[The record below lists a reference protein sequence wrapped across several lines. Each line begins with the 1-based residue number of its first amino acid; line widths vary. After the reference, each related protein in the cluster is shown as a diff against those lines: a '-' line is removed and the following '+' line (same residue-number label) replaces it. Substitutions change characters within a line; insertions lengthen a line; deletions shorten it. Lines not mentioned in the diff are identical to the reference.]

1 MTFRNSLAGCA
12 VAGLGLLLGACGS
25 QQSGE
30 NVEEIVDVD
39 EVVAE
44 VAPDFHSDV
53 TINEVMVAVVDHN
66 AHILWNTSLDEFR
79 PRTEHDW
86 HELEHAAVTLTA
98 SGNMIMIPGP
108 SDLDRE
114 WVADPA
120 WEAYAQ
126 AQTDAALRMLNAV
139 RDHNMDALEDSGGDL
154 VDTCTACHAQ
164 FKPDIPGIVATPEE
178 QPEHYYGYPTK

>member
-1 MTFRNSLAGCA
+1 MRFQNVFAGC
-12 VAGLGLLLGACGS
+12 VVVGTGLLLGSCGS
-25 QQSGE
+25 QDATE
-30 NVEEIVDVD
+30 VVDVD

-44 VAPDFHSDV
+44 VAPDFRSDV

-66 AHILWNTSLDEFR
+66 AHILWNTSLDEYR
-79 PRTEHDW
+79 PKTEHDW

-108 SDLDRE
+108 SQMDRD

-126 AQTDAALRMLNAV
+126 AQTDAAMRMLTAV
-139 RDHNMDALEDSGGDL
+139 RDHNMDTLEDAGGDL
-154 VDTCTACHAQ
+154 VDTCTACHQQ

-178 QPEHYYGYPTK
+178 QPEHYFGMPSK